1 MDERFDVL
9 VVGGGF
15 TGVALAAAL
24 ADGRRRI
31 GVLEA
36 RTGRIAQFRGEL
48 IHPPG
53 VRDLETLG
61 LLAPLR
67 RAGGTDVAGFAVI
80 PDVDAPAV
88 QLPYDP
94 TPGEG
99 AAVQGFAMEH
109 PEMVDVLRDAVRAR
123 PGVEVRMG
131 ERVVEVIREDAR
143 VTGVRT
149 ANGGSYRAPLT
160 LIAEGRNSQLR
171 AMLGLDGETRLLS
184 YSATALAEGAELPV
198 PGHGHVVIG
207 PPGPLL
213 AYPIGGAVRFCID
226 VPTDTPKG
234 RAGFEHRLRTEY
246 IPKVPRVLGDALG
259 RALDEGTLEIC
270 ATHQVRTARC
280 VVPGAALVGDAGG
293 CSHPLTAAGMTSCL
307 NDVLT
312 LRRALDEAPDADLA
326 LRRFERARYRYARAR
341 EVLTERLY
349 EVFLG
354 RDAGTLAL
362 RDGMLDY
369 WQDTARARVASMA
382 LLSGQRHDVLSFAK
396 EFATVFSY
404 AAKAAVRR
412 SDRAGASSLRDRATV
427 LRAVSAAAV
436 ETLARSSVTAARE
449 MIR

>member
-1 MDERFDVL
+1 MLERFDV
-9 VVGGGF
+9 VIVGGGF

-31 GVLEA
+31 AVLEA
-36 RTGRIAQFRGEL
+36 RAGRNVQFRGEL

-53 VRDLETLG
+53 VRDLDALG

-67 RAGGTDVAGFAVI
+67 RAGGTEVSGFAVI

-88 QLPYDP
+88 TLPYDP
-94 TPGEG
+94 TPGS
-99 AAVQGFAMEH
+99 AAVRGFAMEH
-109 PEMVDVLRDAVRAR
+109 PEMVEALRAEASRR
-123 PGVEVRMG
+123 PGVEVRLG
-131 ERVVEVIREDAR
+131 ERVTEVIREDAR
-143 VTGVRT
+143 VAGVRT
-149 ANGGSYRAPLT
+149 ASGRTYRAGLT

-184 YSATALAEGAELPV
+184 YSTTALARDAALPV

-213 AYPIGGAVRFCID
+213 AYPIGDAVRFCID

-234 RAGFEHRLRTEY
+234 RAAFEARLRGEY
-246 IPKVPRVLGDALG
+246 IPKVPRLLGEALA

-270 ATHQVRTARC
+270 ATHQVRTTRC
-280 VVPGAALVGDAGG
+280 VAPGAALVGDAGG
-293 CSHPLTAAGMTSCL
+293 CSHPLTATGMTSCL
-307 NDVLT
+307 NDVRT
-312 LRRALDEAPDADLA
+312 LAAALDEEHGVDLA

-354 RDAGTLAL
+354 RDPGNLAL

-382 LLSGQRHDVLSFAK
+382 LLSGQRHDALGFAK

-404 AAKAAVRR
+404 AARAAVRR
-412 SDRAGASSLRDRATV
+412 SDRAGATTLGDRAAV
-427 LRAVSAAAV
+427 LRAVSVAAA
-436 ETLARSSVTAARE
+436 ETLARSSVTVARE
-449 MIR
+449 MLR